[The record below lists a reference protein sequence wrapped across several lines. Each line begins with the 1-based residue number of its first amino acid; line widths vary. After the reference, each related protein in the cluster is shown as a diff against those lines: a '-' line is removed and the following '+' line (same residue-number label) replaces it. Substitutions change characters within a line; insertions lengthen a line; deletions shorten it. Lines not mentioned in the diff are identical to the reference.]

1 VNPLFEPVVFF
12 DTLLDSL
19 KQMQLQDASLVQ
31 RISSLEQRRRATSS
45 KDAAGWI
52 AVYEETLTLLPL
64 ALRSYKDQQQQR
76 AKAQEETAARAALAQ
91 RINQLAPQVTQLL
104 QREQGNWSGR
114 LSQQLQQ
121 LQDKVER
128 SVLSLELSSRD
139 LPETGETLFEIEA
152 TQLEGFWGWLQGAER
167 TWRSNNEALAAER
180 INESLTEIGLP
191 RELSFQVNPA
201 KIPEGAANLPRLK
214 GHKILTP
221 SKLEVLGT
229 TQKILTAS
237 LGGVTMLSMAAGK
250 IAGNMATVALP
261 VVFGMVFVGA
271 LGYAV
276 ATVPTKFKQAMAR
289 QKENAKHHVHQE
301 LLASLKTR
309 LSNLSSSQAHALQKH
324 LRDEELRWNQLVRQ
338 HGGGSLP
345 GLGAPPP
352 MAPMGVPPATLD
364 KMAGPWPAEL
374 QARIAQLRSA

>member
-1 VNPLFEPVVFF
+1 VTPIFEPVVFF

-19 KQMQLQDASLVQ
+19 KQMQLQDVSLAQ
-31 RISSLEQRRRATSS
+31 RVTSLEQRRRATSS

-52 AVYEETLTLLPL
+52 AVYEETLALLPL

-76 AKAQEETAARAALAQ
+76 AKAQEENAARAALAQ

-114 LSQQLQQ
+114 LAQQLQQ
-121 LQDKVER
+121 LQDKAER
-128 SVLSLELSSRD
+128 SVLRLELSSRD

-152 TQLEGFWGWLQGAER
+152 LQLQEFWKWLQQAEQ
-167 TWRSNNEALAAER
+167 TWRSNNETLVAER
-180 INESLTEIGLP
+180 INKSLNELELP
-191 RELSFQVNPA
+191 EALDFQCLPA
-201 KIPEGAANLPRLK
+201 KIPEGATSLPRLK

-229 TQKILTAS
+229 AQKILTAS
-237 LGGVTMLSMAAGK
+237 LGGVTVLSMAAGK
-250 IAGNMATVALP
+250 IAGNMANVALP
-261 VVFGMVFVGA
+261 VVFGVVFVGA

-289 QKENAKHHVHQE
+289 QKESAKHHVHQE
-301 LLASLKTR
+301 LLTSLKTR

-338 HGGGSLP
+338 QGGGSLP

-364 KMAGPWPAEL
+364 KMAGPWPAEI
-374 QARIAQLRSA
+374 QARVAQLRSA

>member
-1 VNPLFEPVVFF
+1 MNPLFEPVVFF